1 MKASARRRYKEQV
14 SGMAGY
20 VGNVS
25 GHDGKEE
32 RDGKTREETD
42 TRGLYPSMPETWNV
56 AESKPERQVSGMAGY
71 VGDVSGHDGQ
81 AVSHRREKTGKDGRK

>member
-1 MKASARRRYKEQV
+1 
-14 SGMAGY
+14 MAGY

-25 GHDGKEE
+25 GNDGKEE

-56 AESKPERQVSGMAGY
+56 AVSKCGNFT
-71 VGDVSGHDGQ
+71 
-81 AVSHRREKTGKDGRK
+81 REG